1 MEIGV
6 PYDQAA
12 NMPLDMAAA
21 LLSDERLDNTHQQN
35 PPTPTPQSA
44 VTTQTQSNGFSTSV
58 TKTYVTNVRRH
69 SKPKG

>member
-1 MEIGV
+1 MDIGV
-6 PYDQAA
+6 PYDRAA
-12 NMPLDMAAA
+12 DMPLDQAAT

-35 PPTPTPQSA
+35 TPKPQSS
-44 VTTQTQSNGFSTSV
+44 VTTQTQSNGSSSTV

>member
-1 MEIGV
+1 MDIGV

-12 NMPLDMAAA
+12 DMPLDMAAA

-35 PPTPTPQSA
+35 PPTPQSA